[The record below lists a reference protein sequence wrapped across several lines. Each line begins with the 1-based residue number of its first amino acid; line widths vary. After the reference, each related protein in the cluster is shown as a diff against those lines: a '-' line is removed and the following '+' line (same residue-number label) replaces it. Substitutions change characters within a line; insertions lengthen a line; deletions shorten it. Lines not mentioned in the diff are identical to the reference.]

1 MTIEAKLELLTTLT
15 QIPTAAGREQRV
27 SAFIRDWAMTRE
39 DVELTE
45 DACGNLVLAL
55 DARNRKERK
64 RRTRDDFAH
73 CERRPI
79 FITAHMDHPAFV
91 VERIATVG
99 ENTIEFSFRGGVMD
113 VFFEHAP
120 LTIHLEDRTTLKAA
134 ISKGC
139 DPSNKTG
146 AVGKSYLV
154 ECDGGPGD
162 AAKVKLGDIATWR
175 LPPAKIDAKGILHTH
190 ACDDLAAVAAAL
202 AAYDDLR
209 EMRAKGEKIEDVRLL
224 FTRSEEIGFIG
235 AIAACKLRTMPPGSR
250 VIALENSRSFAADS
264 PIGGGPIVRVGDRL
278 SIFTPW
284 LTAACCARA
293 EQAFGGASM
302 PRASEK
308 LSAAAKRPWQ
318 RKLMAGGACEAS
330 VFCYAGYAAT
340 CICLPLGNYHNMT
353 NLDALQAGT
362 YDATQSGPPRC
373 GPEFIHTQDY
383 LGLVDLL
390 VAIGTGLPS
399 GEGKIFGEKLEV
411 LFSDK
416 KLVLGEETLAKLL
429 TKSGD
434 RTAGAG
440 NGGGPDVASPAVT
453 TDLAKRTEPA
463 REGRTSRGGEGDRG
477 RSGAGGSRTIAGSGR
492 SAGAGGARSG
502 GAPKRAA
509 GSGGSAGSAR
519 PAESRGGTG
528 GGG

>member
-1 MTIEAKLELLTTLT
+1 MTIDAKLELLTTLT
-15 QIPTAAGREQRV
+15 QIPTAAGREHRV
-27 SAFIRDWAMTRE
+27 VAFIKAWAAARE
-39 DVELTE
+39 DIILTE
-45 DACGNLVLAL
+45 DAGGNLVLEI

-64 RRTRDDFAH
+64 RRNRDDFGQSQ
-73 CERRPI
+73 RRPL
-79 FITAHMDHPAFV
+79 FITAHLDHPAFV

-99 ENTIEFSFRGGVMD
+99 ENWFEMSFRGGVMD

-120 LTIHLEDRTTLKAA
+120 LTVHLEDGTSLKAT

-139 DPSNKTG
+139 NPSNGTG
-146 AVGKSYLV
+146 AVGKSYVV

-162 AAKVKLGDIATWR
+162 AAKVKLGDIGTWR
-175 LPPAKIDAKGILHTH
+175 LPPAKIDAQGILHTH
-190 ACDDLAAVAAAL
+190 ACDDLAAAAAAL
-202 AAYDDLR
+202 AAFDDLR
-209 EMRAKGEKIEDVRLL
+209 ELRAKDQKLEDVRLL

-250 VIALENSRSFAADS
+250 VLALENSRSFAADS

-293 EQAFGGASM
+293 EQIFGGAST

-308 LSAAAKRPWQ
+308 LAAAAKRPWQ
-318 RKLMAGGACEAS
+318 RKLMSGGACEAS

-353 NLDALQAGT
+353 NLDALQAST

-390 VAIGTGLPS
+390 VALGTSLPNS
-399 GEGKIFGEKLEV
+399 DAKTFGDKLEV
-411 LFSDK
+411 MFNEK
-416 KLVLGEETLAKLL
+416 KFVLGEETLAKLL
-429 TKSGD
+429 PTHGSK
-434 RTAGAG
+434 TTGAG
-440 NGGGPDVASPAVT
+440 NGGAPDDAPPPAMTMTPPPRV
-453 TDLAKRTEPA
+453 
-463 REGRTSRGGEGDRG
+463 REGSRGGAAGPRG
-477 RSGAGGSRTIAGSGR
+477 RSGESRGRGEPNRPQRSGR
-492 SAGAGGARSG
+492 SG
-502 GAPKRAA
+502 
-509 GSGGSAGSAR
+509 
-519 PAESRGGTG
+519 
-528 GGG
+528 